1 MTWRNVRLILSREIR
16 DQLRDRRTLFMIF
29 VLPVL
34 MYPLLGMS
42 MFQVLQFMKEE
53 STNVLVSGVEALPES
68 PRLIDTDKFASQW
81 FTEID
86 KADLLKV
93 IVGDDKVTVEDAKRM
108 VGKGDFEAVV
118 IVPSDF
124 SSQLDA
130 FRTRLKSGKGK
141 PVATKDGDKPEASGV
156 PSPEIIYSTAKE
168 KSQLA
173 YLRVSRVLQ
182 NWNDEIVRGNLES
195 SDVPFSAMKP
205 FAVHEYDVA
214 ETSQRNAAVWSKIL
228 PFLLLIWALTGA
240 FYPAIDLCAGEK
252 ERGTLET
259 LLSSPAERSE
269 IVWGKLLTIM
279 AFSIAT
285 ALLNIVS
292 IGFTGAAVSS
302 HLPEIGP
309 PPAAAAIWLTVA
321 LIPMSAMFSA
331 LCLALAAFA
340 KSTKEGQYYLMP
352 LVLITLPLVVL
363 PLAPGVELNLGNSL
377 IPVTGVMLLLRSMLE
392 GEYVTAL
399 PYIPVVI
406 AVTAL
411 CCQLAIRWAT
421 EQFNSESVLF
431 RESERFD
438 FAAWVRHMFRDRQDT
453 PSLAAGV
460 ACGLMILMLRF
471 FMSFAQP
478 APENFHDVMRSAI
491 AGLLAVVLT
500 PALLMTLFMTR
511 SPVQTLLLR
520 RPNWLTLPAMVVLA
534 AALHP
539 LVIKMSH
546 VVRHLY
552 PIDPKLTASLEKII
566 SEAPSLT
573 MLILVLAL
581 TPAFCEELAY
591 RGFILSGL
599 RRQGNKWRAI
609 LVTSLL
615 FGAAHGFV
623 QQSIMATITGTVLGF
638 IAVQT
643 GSILPGM
650 VYHFCH
656 NSVPLLLT
664 KLTPEVLAANPWL
677 DWFGAVTEGG
687 GFEWHW
693 STVAVTTTIAI
704 AILAW
709 LKRLPYAK
717 TEEESLYESI
727 QQSYSSPRGNAGQA
741 FGR

>member
-1 MTWRNVRLILSREIR
+1 MTWRNIRLILSREIR

-42 MFQVLQFMKEE
+42 MFQVIQFMKEE
-53 STNVLVSGVEALPES
+53 ATRVLVSGVEALPES
-68 PRLIDTDKFASQW
+68 PKLIENDKFASQW
-81 FTEID
+81 FGEVD
-86 KADLLKV
+86 KADLLHV
-93 IVGDDKVTVEDAKRM
+93 IVDNQMTVDKAKEM
-108 VGKGDFEAVV
+108 VGQGTFEAVV
-118 IVPSDF
+118 IVPNDF
-124 SSQLDA
+124 ADRLGA
-130 FRTRLKSGKGK
+130 FRKRLKQGQVPAS
-141 PVATKDGDKPEASGV
+141 GDKKDTADAASGV

-182 NWNDEIVRGNLES
+182 NWNEEIVRENLAQR
-195 SDVPFSAMKP
+195 DVPVSAMRP
-205 FAVHEYDVA
+205 FAVTEHDVA

-259 LLSSPAERSE
+259 LLSSPAQRGE

-279 AFSIAT
+279 VFSIAT
-285 ALLNIVS
+285 ALLNIAS

-302 HLPEIGP
+302 HIPEIGP
-309 PPAAAAIWLTVA
+309 PPVGATLWLTVA

-392 GEYVTAL
+392 GEYVKAL
-399 PYIPVVI
+399 PFVLPVI
-406 AVTAL
+406 AVTTL
-411 CCQLAIRWAT
+411 CCHLAIRWAT

-438 FAAWVRHMFRDRQDT
+438 FGLWVRHMFRDREET

-460 ACGLMILMLRF
+460 ACGMLILVLRF

-478 APENFHDVMRSAI
+478 APGDFNDVMRSAI

-520 RPNWLTLPAMVVLA
+520 RPNWLTLPAVVVLA
-534 AALHP
+534 VALHP
-539 LVIKMSH
+539 LVIKASH
-546 VVRHLY
+546 VVRALY
-552 PIDPKLTASLEKII
+552 PIDPKLTESLEKII
-566 SEAPSLT
+566 SQAPNLT
-573 MLILVLAL
+573 LLILVLAL
-581 TPAFCEELAY
+581 TPAICEELAY

-609 LVTSLL
+609 LVTSIL

-623 QQSIMATITGTVLGF
+623 QQSIMATITGTV
-638 IAVQT
+638 
-643 GSILPGM
+643 
-650 VYHFCH
+650 
-656 NSVPLLLT
+656 
-664 KLTPEVLAANPWL
+664 
-677 DWFGAVTEGG
+677 
-687 GFEWHW
+687 
-693 STVAVTTTIAI
+693 
-704 AILAW
+704 
-709 LKRLPYAK
+709 
-717 TEEESLYESI
+717 
-727 QQSYSSPRGNAGQA
+727 
-741 FGR
+741 